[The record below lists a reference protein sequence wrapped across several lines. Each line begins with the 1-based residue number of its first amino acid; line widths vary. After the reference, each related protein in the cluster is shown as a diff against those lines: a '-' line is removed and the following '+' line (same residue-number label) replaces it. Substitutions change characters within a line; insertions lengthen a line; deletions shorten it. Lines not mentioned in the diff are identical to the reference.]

1 MALPNDASV
10 VEILQEAVKLKSK
23 KDKVALLSQYTNRKD
38 MMYIMKGVYDSN
50 IEWLLPKG
58 ELPKETNYNNV
69 SGPDLADDRLIRVYK
84 NLRYLVKGGADNMSP
99 SKREKVFLDMIES
112 LWVEEAKLLVSVKD
126 KKLPYKLTQ
135 EVLHEAYPEWVP
147 AKKKS
152 RSGSVS
158 K

>member
-58 ELPKETNYNNV
+58 ELPPETNYNNV

-152 RSGSVS
+152 KRR
-158 K
+158 

>member
-10 VEILQEAVKLKSK
+10 VEILREAVKLKSK

-99 SKREKVFLDMIES
+99 SKREKVFLDMIER

-152 RSGSVS
+152 SGSVS

>member
-152 RSGSVS
+152 KSGSVN

>member
-152 RSGSVS
+152 SGSVS